1 MEENSAYFELLFVKE
16 TEGTITESEK
26 AELAEWL
33 TDPQHR
39 TVYEEQKKLWASVG
53 DLQKMKTI
61 DQKRA
66 LKKVEA
72 RLFARPS
79 AYYLKKLERAAAV
92 LFIPLLLSALWMLY
106 NSYQPGNEIHE
117 TVFNTIEVPPGT
129 RSSFTLPDGTFVKL
143 NAGSSLKYPVSFEKR
158 ERQVELTGEAWF
170 EVKKD
175 EHRPFLVSTSDINI
189 KVLGTSFNCNAY
201 PNAAQ
206 IETALVEGKIEI
218 SGKSGKNKFLMEP
231 GELAVFSKQ
240 EKTIEKTQT
249 NLDKHIAWTSGKL
262 MFRDDPMTTVIE
274 KLGRWYRVEFR
285 VEDPEILNYTYS
297 ATFSG
302 ESLDQVLKMLALSAP
317 INFRVLPREKSD
329 DLEYETQVIKLTK
342 K

>member
-1 MEENSAYFELLFVKE
+1 MEENSSYFELLFVKE
-16 TEGTITESEK
+16 IEGTLTESEE
-26 AELAEWL
+26 ADLAEWL
-33 TDPQHR
+33 KTPQHR
-39 TVYEEQKKLWASVG
+39 TVYEEQKKLWTSVG

-61 DQKRA
+61 DPKKA

-72 RLFARPS
+72 RLFGRS
-79 AYYLKKLERAAAV
+79 SVYYLKKLERAAAV

-106 NSYQPGNEIHE
+106 KSDLSGNSINE

-143 NAGSSLKYPVSFEKR
+143 NAGSSLKYPVSFENQ
-158 ERQVELTGEAWF
+158 ERQVELNGEAWF

-175 EHRPFLVSTSDINI
+175 PHHPFVVSTSDINI
-189 KVLGTSFNCNAY
+189 KVLGTSFNCSAY
-201 PNAAQ
+201 PNAGQ

-240 EKTIEKTQT
+240 EKTIEKAQT

-274 KLGRWYRVEFR
+274 KLGQWYRVEFQ
-285 VEDPEILNYTYS
+285 VEEPEILNYTYS

-317 INFRVLPREKSD
+317 INFRFLPRERLNN
-329 DLEYETQVIKLTK
+329 LEYETQIIKLTK

>member
-1 MEENSAYFELLFVKE
+1 MEENNAYFELLFVKE
-16 TEGTITESEK
+16 VEGTLTASEK
-26 AELAEWL
+26 TELAEWIGN
-33 TDPQHR
+33 PQR
-39 TVYEEQKKLWASVG
+39 RIVYEEQKKLWALVD

-61 DQKRA
+61 DKKKA

-72 RLFARPS
+72 RLFGRS
-79 AYYLKKLERAAAV
+79 SVYYLKKLERVAAV

-106 NSYQPGNEIHE
+106 NSDLSGNFITE

-129 RSSFTLPDGTFVKL
+129 RSSLTLPDGTFVRL
-143 NAGSSLKYPVSFEKR
+143 NAGSSLKYPVKFENR
-158 ERQVELTGEAWF
+158 ERQVELNGEAWF

-175 EHRPFLVSTSDINI
+175 EHHPFIVSTSDINI
-189 KVLGTSFNCNAY
+189 KVLGTSFNCSAY
-201 PNAAQ
+201 PNAKQ

-240 EKTIEKTQT
+240 EKTIETTQT

-274 KLGRWYRVEFR
+274 KLGRWYRVEFQ
-285 VEDPEILNYTYS
+285 VEEPEILNYTYS

-317 INFRVLPREKSD
+317 INFRFLPREMSG